1 MMKWNKMMNIKI
13 KKSLIS
19 FYFLLIM
26 MYSPF
31 VSAQSEIATY
41 KKIDHIDGGFSSVG
55 SDTLANLMTL
65 WSEQYKTFYPD
76 VTIQIQAAGS
86 ATAPPALIESIAT
99 FGPMSRKMKP
109 NEIAEFEQQFGY
121 KPLAIPVAID
131 ALSVYV
137 NKNNPISGLSIPQVD
152 AIFSST
158 RNCGY
163 PNAIKQWHDVGLIG
177 SLRLKNI
184 KVFGRN
190 AVSGT
195 YSYFRK
201 KALCKGKYKKNLSE
215 QPGSAAVV
223 QSVAASINGIGYSGI
238 GYKTKG
244 VRIVPLSKK
253 KGGAYI
259 VPTTQTIESGS
270 YPLSRFLYIYI
281 NKKPSVALPVVEQ
294 EFLKFVLSRQGQEIV
309 VKDGYV
315 ALPKVMISKILS
327 KIQ

>member
-1 MMKWNKMMNIKI
+1 MEIEI
-13 KKSLIS
+13 KKIV
-19 FYFLLIM
+19 LLFNLLLGLM
-26 MYSPF
+26 SSPF
-31 VSAQSEIATY
+31 ASAQLALADYQVTNHVE
-41 KKIDHIDGGFSSVG
+41 GGFSSVG

-65 WSEQYKTFYPD
+65 WSEHYKMLYPD

-86 ATAPPALIESIAT
+86 ATAPPALIESIST

-109 NEIAEFEQQFGY
+109 HEIVEFEQQFGY

-137 NKNNPISGLSIPQVD
+137 NKNNPISGLSIAQVD
-152 AIFSST
+152 AIFSAT

-163 PNAIKQWHDVGLIG
+163 PTDIKHWNDVGLIG
-177 SLRLKNI
+177 SLRLKSI
-184 KVFGRN
+184 QLFGRN
-190 AVSGT
+190 SISGT

-223 QSVAASINGIGYSGI
+223 QSVATSINGIGYSGI

-253 KGGAYI
+253 KGEAYI
-259 VPTTQTIESGS
+259 VPTTQTIESGT

-281 NKKPSVALPVVEQ
+281 NKKPGVALPVVEK

-315 ALPKVMISKILS
+315 ALPKAMISKILS